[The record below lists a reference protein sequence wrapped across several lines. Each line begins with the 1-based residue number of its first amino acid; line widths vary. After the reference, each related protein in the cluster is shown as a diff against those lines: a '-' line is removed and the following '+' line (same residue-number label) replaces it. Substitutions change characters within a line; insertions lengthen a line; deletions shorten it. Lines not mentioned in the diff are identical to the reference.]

1 LEDQSFG
8 VCDHISGS
16 RTGRGR
22 RRRSFGRSCRS
33 EDRRGRGSNDVVMS
47 GDSDRPHTE
56 GSADPGPDQ
65 DLDPNRDPE
74 GGPESND
81 ETGGGSIRALHREA
95 RFTRWLRWHLVAALV
110 VFFGSAFAAYAV
122 VGSVPIAQL
131 EALIEQLQAEAPA
144 DNPLPKL
151 AFVPLLAN
159 NLRALL
165 LIALGTITGGLLSLF
180 GLVVNGVV
188 VGAVVSVV
196 VRQTSWAVILA
207 LLLPHGVIELS
218 AFFVAAAVGLR
229 VPHRVVR
236 YLLGWDEKPL
246 TRVELYEL
254 AVVGT
259 VLVVMIVVA
268 AWIEVY
274 LTRDVAEWLLGP
286 GALPE

>member
-1 LEDQSFG
+1 
-8 VCDHISGS
+8 
-16 RTGRGR
+16 
-22 RRRSFGRSCRS
+22 
-33 EDRRGRGSNDVVMS
+33 MS
-47 GDSDRPHTE
+47 GDSDRRDAE
-56 GSADPGPDQ
+56 GSTDPDPDQ
-65 DLDPNRDPE
+65 DLGPNRDPD

-81 ETGGGSIRALHREA
+81 GTSGGSIRALHREA

-122 VGSVPIAQL
+122 VGSIPVAQL

-144 DNPLPKL
+144 DSPLPEL
-151 AFVPLLAN
+151 AFVPLLVN

-165 LIALGTITGGLLSLF
+165 LIGLGAVTGGLLSLF
-180 GLVVNGVV
+180 GLVVNGVI

-254 AVVGT
+254 AVIGA
-259 VLVVMIVVA
+259 VLVVMILVA